1 MANTLIV
8 RKKTNVVSVYKQESK
23 GLIKNYRPISLL
35 PMLGKISE
43 RLIYKDLFNHCHC
56 NNLLTKNKF
65 GKRSFIN

>member
-1 MANTLIV
+1 MIV

-35 PMLGKISE
+35 PMLGKIFE
-43 RLIYKDLFNHCHC
+43 RLIYNDLFNHCHC

>member
-1 MANTLIV
+1 MIV
-8 RKKTNVVSVYKQESK
+8 RKKTNVVSVYKQEGK